1 MMPPPNS
8 NRPDETGAEQFYKG
22 PTDAVFDVVLL
33 REAYDEILT
42 MVEPMNTERHGEPL
56 RCISLTHRRDAE
68 DLLADGLVSQFA
80 PDGSMRYHEREFSR
94 LNPMFSDTYFAV
106 VHRAV
111 SALMPI
117 GRMRLMIMAPGTV
130 YRMHA
135 DATKRA
141 HLAIHTDP
149 DAYLVGPDG
158 RGHHVP
164 ADGRLRVF
172 DTRSRH
178 TAFNAGTA
186 DRVHLLMS
194 VADTERL
201 HHTVLLTP
209 GSQR

>member
-1 MMPPPNS
+1 MRSPS
-8 NRPDETGAEQFYKG
+8 TNRLDETGTDPFYDG
-22 PTDAVFDVVLL
+22 PTDAVFDISLL
-33 REAYDEILT
+33 RRAYKDVLGL
-42 MVEPMNTERHGEPL
+42 VEPMNTERTGEPL
-56 RCISLTHRRDAE
+56 SCVSLTHRPNAG
-68 DLLADGLVSQFA
+68 DLLADGLASQFT
-80 PDGSMRYHEREFSR
+80 PEGTMRYHEREFSCF
-94 LNPMFSDTYFAV
+94 NPLFSDTYFAV

-117 GRMRLMIMAPGTV
+117 GRMRLMILAPGTV

-141 HLAIHTDP
+141 HLAIHTGP
-149 DAYLVGPDG
+149 DAYLVGPG
-158 RGHHVP
+158 GQGHHIA

-172 DTRSRH
+172 DTRARH
-178 TAFNAGTA
+178 TAFNAGTV

-201 HHTVLLTP
+201 HHSALLAT

>member
-1 MMPPPNS
+1 MTLPT
-8 NRPDETGAEQFYKG
+8 NRPDETGAEQFYNG
-22 PTDAVFDVVLL
+22 PTDAIFDVSLL
-33 REAYDEILT
+33 RQAYNDVLDL
-42 MVEPMNTERHGEPL
+42 VAPMNTERNGEPL
-56 RCISLTHRRDAE
+56 RCIPMTHRPHAE
-68 DLLADGLVSQFA
+68 DLLADGLVSQFT
-80 PDGSMRYHEREFSR
+80 PGGIMGYLEREFSC

-117 GRMRLMIMAPGTV
+117 GRMRLMIMTPGTV

-158 RGHHVP
+158 HGHHIP

-172 DTRSRH
+172 DTRTRH
-178 TAFNAGTA
+178 TAFNAGTV

-201 HHTVLLTP
+201 HHSILLAP
-209 GSQR
+209 GSRR